1 MDVGVK
7 SGCTA
12 VIPGYGFLS
21 ESRSFAELCAE
32 HGLAFCGPSPETL
45 SQFGLKHTA
54 RNAAK
59 AADVPICPGT
69 DVLESGE
76 DAVNWA
82 RSAGDPYPLMLKAIA
97 GGGGIGMVRVDAEH
111 ELQAAFDTASS
122 NAVKAFGDGRMFVET
137 MLVGARHVEVQVFGD
152 GKGNA
157 AAIGTRECSI
167 QRRHQKVI
175 EEAPAVRWQTQSSAR
190 L

>member
-1 MDVGVK
+1 
-7 SGCTA
+7 
-12 VIPGYGFLS
+12 
-21 ESRSFAELCAE
+21 
-32 HGLAFCGPSPETL
+32 
-45 SQFGLKHTA
+45 
-54 RNAAK
+54 
-59 AADVPICPGT
+59 
-69 DVLESGE
+69 
-76 DAVNWA
+76 
-82 RSAGDPYPLMLKAIA
+82 
-97 GGGGIGMVRVDAEH
+97 MVRVDAEH